1 MIKQKSYL
9 HYLSLV
15 GIIVLG
21 AILRFTNLDLKPL
34 WMDEVIT
41 TIFSLG
47 KNYKDLPLNTIFPL
61 TKLIEIFTYQP
72 GLTCP
77 QIAANIASQ
86 STHPPLFFC
95 TMYDWLGWLQPLGEN
110 WIWKMRSLPSIFG
123 VAAIFVIYWVNRIAF
138 SPQAGIAAAACM
150 AVSPFAVY
158 LSQEARHYTLPMLLV
173 SLAILGLIQIQQD
186 IFLENPSRK
195 KRLWVWCYWIIVNS
209 VSLYVHYFCILAVIA
224 QVATL
229 VSLLIWRKPKI
240 PTWKQSW
247 VMLILSTSAIAFSFL
262 PWLLV
267 MLNHSKR
274 SETDWLQ
281 PPQHI
286 APVAQTI
293 INWLLMV
300 IAFPVEKQPL
310 PIGIIS
316 GFFMLLFGI
325 WLARKVAKGLKTL
338 LLSPESQLPTLTLLS
353 FSIWI
358 ILEFFAIIY
367 LLGKDITVVPRYNFI
382 YYPSFCALL
391 GASLG
396 GSRGEKEGGR
406 RRGGEVMRQ
415 NTCSISSISPS
426 PLSITLFVGTISC
439 IFLLCNLVF
448 QKPFQPEL
456 VSKNFN
462 QESST
467 PTIVV
472 VGYSDYQDVALGLSF
487 ALAFER
493 LRSLNQTKEKT
504 TLNLP
509 VPEFA
514 FFDKKPNFSNVLQNI
529 SQLNPPTPRLNLW
542 IVASG
547 LRKRDFPQKVFLKTQ
562 SICSRDDKQYYRIG
576 IPYQLYRCGI

>member
-34 WMDEVIT
+34 WMDEIIT

-47 KNYKDLPLNTIFPL
+47 KNYKDLPLDTIFPL

-110 WIWKMRSLPSIFG
+110 WVWKMRSLPSIFG

-138 SPQAGIAAAACM
+138 CPQAGIAAAACM

-158 LSQEARHYTLPMLLV
+158 LSQEARHYTLPMLLI
-173 SLAILGLIQIQQD
+173 SLAILGLIRIQQD

-229 VSLLIWRKPKI
+229 VSLLIWRKVYI
-240 PTWKQSW
+240 QDWKKTVLTLS
-247 VMLILSTSAIAFSFL
+247 LSTSAIALSFL
-262 PWLLV
+262 PWFLV

-293 INWLLMV
+293 LNWLLMV

-310 PIGIIS
+310 PIAIIS
-316 GFFMLLFGI
+316 GFFMVLFGV

-338 LLSPESQLPTLTLLS
+338 LLNPESQLPTLTLLS
-353 FSIWI
+353 FSIWV

-391 GASLG
+391 AASLG
-396 GSRGEKEGGR
+396 GSGGIER
-406 RRGGEVMRQ
+406 NRALKRQ
-415 NTCSISSISPS
+415 STSSIPTPYSLLPTPYS
-426 PLSITLFVGTISC
+426 LLPTPLLIGTISC
-439 IFLLCNLVF
+439 IFLLSNLVF

-456 VSKNFN
+456 VAQHFN
-462 QESST
+462 QEPLT
-467 PTIVV
+467 PTLVV
-472 VGYSDYQDVALGLSF
+472 VGYSDYQDVALGFSF

-493 LRSLNQTKEKT
+493 LQSLNQTREKT

-514 FFDKKPNFSNVLQNI
+514 FLTNVLQNT
-529 SQLNPPTPRLNLW
+529 SQLTPLAPHLNLW
-542 IVASG
+542 IVAPG
-547 LRKRDFPQKVFLKTQ
+547 LRKRDFPQQVILKTQ
-562 SICSRDDKQYYRIG
+562 SICSRDDKQYYRVG
-576 IPYQLYRCGI
+576 IPYQLYRCGS

>member
-1 MIKQKSYL
+1 MIKQKFPL

-47 KNYKDLPLNTIFPL
+47 KNYKDLPLDTVFPL
-61 TKLIEIFTYQP
+61 TKLIDIFTYQP
-72 GLTCP
+72 GITCP
-77 QIAANIASQ
+77 DIAANIASQ

-95 TMYDWLGWLQPLGEN
+95 TMYGWLGWLQPLGEN
-110 WIWKMRSLPSIFG
+110 WIWKMRSLPAIFG
-123 VAAIFVIYWVNRIAF
+123 IAAIFVIYWVNRIAF
-138 SPQAGIAAAACM
+138 SPKAGIAAAACM

-186 IFLENPSRK
+186 IFAENQSRK
-195 KRLWVWCYWIIVNS
+195 KRWWYYWIIINS
-209 VSLYVHYFCILAVIA
+209 ISLYVHYFCILALIA

-229 VSLLIWRKPKI
+229 VSLLIWQKAKI
-240 PTWKQSW
+240 LAWKQTCL
-247 VMLILSTSAIAFSFL
+247 MLILSTSAIALSFL

-286 APVAQTI
+286 APLAQTI

-300 IAFPVEKQPL
+300 ISFPVEKQPL
-310 PIGIIS
+310 PIAIIS
-316 GFFMLLFGI
+316 GFLMLLFGV

-338 LLSPESQLPTLTLLS
+338 LLNPESQLPTLTLLS
-353 FSIWI
+353 FSIWV
-358 ILEFFAIIY
+358 ILEFFVIIY

-391 GASLG
+391 AASLAG
-396 GSRGEKEGGR
+396 SREWGVGSRGVERNRAVKG
-406 RRGGEVMRQ
+406 Q
-415 NTCSISSISPS
+415 NTSSTSSTLYSLLPT
-426 PLSITLFVGTISC
+426 PLLIGTISC
-439 IFLLCNLVF
+439 IFLLSNLVF

-456 VSKNFN
+456 VAKNFN
-462 QESST
+462 QEPLI
-467 PTIVV
+467 PTMLV

-487 ALAFER
+487 ALAFEHLHSR
-493 LRSLNQTKEKT
+493 NQT

-509 VPEFA
+509 MPEFA
-514 FFDKKPNFSNVLQNI
+514 FFNKKLNFNNVVQNI
-529 SQLNPPTPRLNLW
+529 SQLNLPVTSRLNLW

-547 LRKRDFPQKVFLKTQ
+547 LRKRDFPQQVVLKNQ
-562 SICSRDDKQYYRIG
+562 SVCSRDDKQYYRVG
-576 IPYQLYRCGI
+576 IPYQLYRCGG